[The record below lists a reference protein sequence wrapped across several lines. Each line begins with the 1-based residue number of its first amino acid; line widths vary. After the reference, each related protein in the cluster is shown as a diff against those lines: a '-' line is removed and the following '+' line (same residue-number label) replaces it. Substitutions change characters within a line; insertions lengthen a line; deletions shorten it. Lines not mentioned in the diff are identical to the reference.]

1 MEEER
6 EGFYEEFS
14 LAEVLSVLRR
24 RKNIIFYFLILS
36 LVVIMGLTLMKPP
49 IYEAKSTILIERE
62 SNVLLFKDLF
72 TVETGR
78 WDQKFNSYVRMLHS
92 RSLGRRVVKR
102 LKLDA
107 SIPSDLPERERE
119 LRLSSLVGS
128 LLSHL
133 KVVPIENTRLVEVRY
148 RDTNPKRAARIANAF
163 VDEFI
168 KFTVEL
174 KGESAK
180 RASEYLT
187 KQIEKLRK
195 ALAEKE
201 KELQKYSQRKDIYY
215 VTDKQSTI
223 IQKFAQLNR
232 AYTQAQINRVNLE
245 ARYRELLAKSFDQFP
260 NVVKNPLIMSL
271 KAEYSKLEAQYKQKA
286 AIFKPDYPEMKS
298 LRSRMEALKA
308 RIEKETRAL
317 GEEELKNARAK
328 YLAALKSEESL
339 RKLVEE
345 QKKQIASAN
354 RSGIYYSSLKIE
366 IKNLRELLAHLT
378 KKQKESILSAN
389 LEGMR
394 TSSIKVVD
402 RAEVPL
408 YPASPNKKMNLLLSL
423 LVGLFGGVLLALVV
437 EATDTSIKEADE
449 AERIFKLPVLGVT
462 PNMDNL
468 NGQPEDGQPGEET
481 LPESL
486 YSSSVFFE
494 MVKTITTSILLSSPQ
509 KPPGIIAIT
518 SSQPGEGKTTLAYH
532 IAISMAG
539 LGRRTLLMDGD
550 LRRGSLHEV
559 FGYSNERGLS
569 TVLAGRL
576 PIEKAIRPTRHSNLY
591 LLPSGPYPPTPV
603 ELLSSDAMPDLLE
616 KLSRSFRHIIIDTP
630 PLIGISDPI
639 ILSRLAHKTVLVIW
653 AGKTSRKDVMNS
665 LSMLKKNG
673 IVPLGLILNRMG
685 FKGSG
690 YRKYGYEYYGYGGY
704 SSTHSTGG

>member
-6 EGFYEEFS
+6 EGIYEEFS
-14 LAEVLSVLRR
+14 LADVLSVLRR
-24 RKNIIFYFLILS
+24 RKNIIVYFFILS
-36 LVVIMGLTLMKPP
+36 VVVIMGLTLMKPP
-49 IYEAKSTILIERE
+49 VYEAKSTILIERE

-92 RSLGRRVVKR
+92 RSLARRVVKR

-107 SIPSDLPERERE
+107 SVPSDLPEREKE
-119 LRLSSLVGS
+119 LRFSSLVGA

-133 KVVPIENTRLVEVRY
+133 RVVPIENTRLVEVRY

-187 KQIEKLRK
+187 RQIEKLRK

-245 ARYRELLAKSFDQFP
+245 AKYRELLAKSFDQFP
-260 NVVKNPLIMSL
+260 NVVKNPLITSL
-271 KAEYSKLEAQYKQKA
+271 KAEYSKLEAQYKQKS

-308 RIEKETRAL
+308 RIEKETKAL

-345 QKKQIASAN
+345 QKRQIASAN

-402 RAEVPL
+402 RAEAPL
-408 YPASPNKKMNLLLSL
+408 YPASPNKKMNLLLSIF
-423 LVGLFGGVLLALVV
+423 VGLFGGVLLALVV
-437 EATDTSIKEADE
+437 ESMDTSVKEADE
-449 AERIFKLPVLGVT
+449 AERLFKLPVLGVT
-462 PNMDNL
+462 PNMDSL
-468 NGQPEDGQPGEET
+468 NGHPAEEAP
-481 LPESL
+481 PESL

-518 SSQPGEGKTTLAYH
+518 SSQPGEGKTTLAYN

-539 LGRRTLLMDGD
+539 LGRKTLLMDGD

-569 TVLAGRL
+569 SVLAGRL
-576 PIEKAIRPTRHSNLY
+576 PIEKAIRPTKYSNLY

-603 ELLSSDAMPDLLE
+603 ELLSSEGMKELLE

-639 ILSRLAHKTVLVIW
+639 ILSRLAHKTILVIW

-665 LSMLKKNG
+665 LSLLKKNG
-673 IVPLGLILNRMG
+673 IVPLGFILNRMG
-685 FKGSG
+685 FRGSG
-690 YRKYGYEYYGYGGY
+690 YKKYAYEYYGYGGY
-704 SSTHSTGG
+704 SSTHSTRG

>member
-1 MEEER
+1 MEER
-6 EGFYEEFS
+6 EEVYEEFNF
-14 LAEVLSVLRR
+14 AEIINILRR
-24 RKNIIFYFLILS
+24 RKNIILYFFILS
-36 LVVIMGLTLMKPP
+36 VVVIMGLTLMKAPV
-49 IYEAKSTILIERE
+49 YEAKSTILIERE

-72 TVETGR
+72 SVETGR

-92 RSLGRRVVKR
+92 RSLARRVVRR

-107 SIPSDLPERERE
+107 GFPPNLPEREKEIRIS
-119 LRLSSLVGS
+119 RLVGS

-133 KVVPIENTRLVEVRY
+133 KVVPIENTRLVEIRY
-148 RDTNPKRAARIANAF
+148 RDTDPRRAARVANAF

-187 KQIEKLRK
+187 RQIEKLRK

-215 VTDKQSTI
+215 VTDKQNTV

-245 ARYRELLAKSFDQFP
+245 SKYRELLAKNFDQFP

-271 KAEYSKLEAQYKQKA
+271 KEEYSKLEAEYKQKS

-298 LRSRMEALKA
+298 LRSRMEALKS

-317 GEEELKNARAK
+317 GQEELKNARAK
-328 YLAALKSEESL
+328 YLAALKTEQSL
-339 RKLVEE
+339 KKLVEE
-345 QKKQIASAN
+345 QKGQITAAN
-354 RSGIYYSSLKIE
+354 KSGIYYSSLKIE
-366 IKNLRELLAHLT
+366 IKNLRDLLAHLT
-378 KKQKESILSAN
+378 KKQKESVLSAN

-394 TSSIKVVD
+394 TSNIKIVD

-408 YPASPNKKMNLLLSL
+408 YPASPNKKLNLLLSL
-423 LVGLFGGVLLALVV
+423 FLGLFGGVLLALVV
-437 EATDTSIKEADE
+437 DATDTSVKDPEE
-449 AERIFKLPVLGVT
+449 AEKLFKLPVIGVA
-462 PNMDNL
+462 PDVSSQ
-468 NGQPEDGQPGEET
+468 NGEKAREASREGE
-481 LPESL
+481 
-486 YSSSVFFE
+486 YSSTFQE

-518 SSQPGEGKTTLAYH
+518 SSLPGEGKTTMAYN

-539 LGRRTLLMDGD
+539 LGRKTLLLDGD
-550 LRRGSLHEV
+550 MRRGSLHKI
-559 FGYSNERGLS
+559 FKTPNGKGLS
-569 TVLAGRL
+569 SVLAGRTSSD
-576 PIEKAIRPTRHSNLY
+576 EAIKTTDYPNLH
-591 LLPSGPYPPTPV
+591 LIPAGPYPPTPV
-603 ELLSSDAMPDLLE
+603 ELLSSDAMKALLDE
-616 KLSRSFRHIIIDTP
+616 LAGRYEHIIIDTP

-639 ILSRLAHKTVLVIW
+639 ILSRLAHKTILVIW
-653 AGKTSRKDVMNS
+653 AGKTSRRDVMNS
-665 LSMLKKNG
+665 LSILKKNG
-673 IVPLGLILNRMG
+673 VVPLGLILNRMG

-690 YRKYGYEYYGYGGY
+690 YKKYGYQYYDYGGY
-704 SSTHSTGG
+704 SPSHSSRG